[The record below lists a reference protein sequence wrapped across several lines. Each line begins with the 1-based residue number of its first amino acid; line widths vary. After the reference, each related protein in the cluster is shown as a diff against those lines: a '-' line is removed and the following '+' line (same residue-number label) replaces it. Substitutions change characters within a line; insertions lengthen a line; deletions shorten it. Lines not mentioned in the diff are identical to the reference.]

1 MGPFSW
7 AMRWA
12 MPPATFFTDTFANLL
27 HSRRM
32 NRDLEGRL
40 FVITGANTG
49 VGRASAENIAAR
61 GGTLILAGRSLQRT
75 QPVIDV
81 IRKLPDAPEVS
92 FVSLDLG
99 SLANVRRAADEI
111 LKRDVHIDVLL
122 NNAGLAAQ
130 PGVTE
135 DGFEKTF
142 GTNHVGPFLFTE
154 KLLPLLGKD
163 RASRVVNVASRAHY
177 DAKAIEWD
185 ALKKTTRT
193 RTALP
198 EYAVSKLANVL
209 HAKELAVRL
218 EGKPITTYAL
228 HPGVVA
234 TDVWRALPKLIGAFV
249 KLFMLS
255 VEDGAKTQL
264 HCATSDAARNETG
277 LYYDQSAVKKPS
289 RLALDEALATE
300 LRDRS
305 LMWVKPFLG

>member
-1 MGPFSW
+1 
-7 AMRWA
+7 
-12 MPPATFFTDTFANLL
+12 
-27 HSRRM
+27 M

-40 FVITGANTG
+40 FLITGANTG

-61 GGTLILAGRSLQRT
+61 GGALILAGRSLERT
-75 QPVIDV
+75 QPVIDA
-81 IRKLPDAPEVS
+81 IRSKPNAPEVS
-92 FVSLDLG
+92 FVALDLG
-99 SLANVRRAADEI
+99 SLASVRRAADEV

-122 NNAGLAAQ
+122 NNAGLAGQ
-130 PGVTE
+130 PGLTE

-163 RASRVVNVASRAHY
+163 RASRIVNVSSRAHY
-177 DAKAIEWD
+177 DAKGIDWE
-185 ALKKTTRT
+185 ALKQTTRT

-209 HAKELAVRL
+209 HAKELAARL
-218 EGKPITTYAL
+218 EGKPITTYAV

-234 TDVWRALPKLIGAFV
+234 TDVWRSLPGPIAAFV

-264 HCATSDAARNETG
+264 HCATSDEARTETG
-277 LYYDQSAVKKPS
+277 LYYDKSKPKKPS
-289 RLALDEALATE
+289 RLALDERLAIE
-300 LRDRS
+300 MRERS
-305 LMWVKPFLG
+305 LAWVKPFLG

>member
-1 MGPFSW
+1 
-7 AMRWA
+7 
-12 MPPATFFTDTFANLL
+12 
-27 HSRRM
+27 M

-40 FVITGANTG
+40 FLITGANTG

-61 GGTLILAGRSLQRT
+61 GGALILAGRSLERT
-75 QPVIDV
+75 QPVLDA
-81 IRKLPDAPEVS
+81 IRKLPQAPEVS
-92 FVSLDLG
+92 FVAVDLG
-99 SLANVRRAADEI
+99 SLASVRRAADEI

-130 PGVTE
+130 PGLTE

-142 GTNHVGPFLFTE
+142 GTNHLGPFLFTE

-163 RASRVVNVASRAHY
+163 RASRIVNVSSRAHY
-177 DAKAIEWD
+177 DAKRIDWE
-185 ALKKTTRT
+185 ALKKTTQT
-193 RTALP
+193 RTALQ

-209 HAKELAVRL
+209 HAKELAARL

-234 TDVWRALPKLIGAFV
+234 TDVWRSLPGPIAAFV

-264 HCATSDAARNETG
+264 HCATSDEARTETG
-277 LYYDQSAVKKPS
+277 LYYDKSKPKTPS
-289 RLALDEALATE
+289 RLARDAALATE
-300 LRDRS
+300 LRERS
-305 LMWVKPFLG
+305 LAWVKPFLG

>member
-1 MGPFSW
+1 
-7 AMRWA
+7 
-12 MPPATFFTDTFANLL
+12 
-27 HSRRM
+27 M

-40 FVITGANTG
+40 FIVTGANTG

-61 GGTLILAGRSLQRT
+61 GGTLILAGRSLERT
-75 QPVIDV
+75 QPVIDA

-92 FVSLDLG
+92 FVALDLG
-99 SLANVRRAADEI
+99 SLASVRRAADEI
-111 LKRDVHIDVLL
+111 LKRDVHVDVLL
-122 NNAGLAAQ
+122 NNAGLAGQ
-130 PGVTE
+130 PGLTE

-142 GTNHVGPFLFTE
+142 GTNHIGPFLFTE
-154 KLLPLLGKD
+154 KLLPLLGRD
-163 RASRVVNVASRAHY
+163 RASRIVNVASRAHY
-177 DAKAIEWD
+177 DAKSLEWD

-218 EGKPITTYAL
+218 EGKRITTYSL

-234 TDVWRALPKLIGAFV
+234 TDVWRSLPGPIAAFV

-264 HCATSDAARNETG
+264 HCATSDEARNETG
-277 LYYDQSAVKKPS
+277 LYYDKSAVKKPS
-289 RLALDEALATE
+289 RLALDPALATE
-300 LRDRS
+300 LRARS
-305 LMWVKPFLG
+305 LAWVQPFLG